1 MKRKSFPIPRSLLGR
16 IPARRNLSTLMNVSV
31 AVVGM
36 TSLLLMVQISGVAS
50 MAYEVHRLEDQRTYW
65 QETNFRAEA
74 EIARLGSLSYV
85 RQEATNRLKM
95 APAQNVIPVPIPN
108 AGRISAPLQETARQG
123 APTPAKSNTGAWY
136 EDVLELA
143 RQVWENR

>member
-1 MKRKSFPIPRSLLGR
+1 
-16 IPARRNLSTLMNVSV
+16 
-31 AVVGM
+31 
-36 TSLLLMVQISGVAS
+36 

-108 AGRISAPLQETARQG
+108 AVQNRVPLQETAKQESP
-123 APTPAKSNTGAWY
+123 APAKSNNRAWY
-136 EDVLELA
+136 EDMVDLA